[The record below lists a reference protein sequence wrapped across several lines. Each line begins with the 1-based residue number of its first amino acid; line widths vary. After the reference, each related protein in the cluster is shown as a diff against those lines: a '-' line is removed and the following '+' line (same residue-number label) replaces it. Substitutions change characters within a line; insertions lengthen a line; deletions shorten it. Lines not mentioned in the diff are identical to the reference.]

1 MIALTIKTGISVSDY
16 LIERLY
22 EEGVRHIFGIPGDYV
37 LSFYNKLSKSPIQ
50 VINTCDE
57 QGAGFAADA
66 YARIKGLG
74 AVCVT
79 YGAGGLKL
87 VNSTAQAYAEKVPVL
102 IISGAPGKAERL
114 KNPMLHHKAHQYQD
128 QLRIFERI
136 TAASADL
143 NDPKRACSEID
154 RVLDAVLQTKRPG
167 YIEIPRD
174 MVYAIPENPEPRK
187 PSVVEAACPST
198 PPEALDL
205 AVSMINSSQKPVI
218 VAGLE
223 VERYDLAKKVL
234 ALAWRSNIP
243 IVGSLL
249 GKSAIAENE
258 SLYMGIYAGVL
269 GREDVLDYVESSDC
283 IIMIGVYLTDLNL
296 GIYTTHLDPE
306 KLIYIVNERF
316 ALGEHEYPLSGF
328 DLLDR
333 LAKADLHW
341 HNSGHIPYSQKA
353 GRFSDD
359 FTSDKKITVTRVFQ
373 ALSGFLD
380 EENIFLADPGD
391 ALFGSIDVSFNC
403 RFISPAYYASLGFAV
418 PASIGAQLA
427 RPDLRPVVL
436 TGDGSFQMTGM
447 ELAVA
452 AKYGL
457 NPIVVVLNNAG
468 YGTERP
474 MLDGAF
480 NDVADWRYSKVPQVL
495 GTGLGFLIKTER
507 ELGEALTEAKSYD
520 GPCILE
526 VLLEKND
533 ISVPL
538 QRLGKNMSKSIQVQS
553 H

>member
-1 MIALTIKTGISVSDY
+1 VFI
-16 LIERLY
+16 
-22 EEGVRHIFGIPGDYV
+22 
-37 LSFYNKLSKSPIQ
+37 
-50 VINTCDE
+50 
-57 QGAGFAADA
+57 
-66 YARIKGLG
+66 
-74 AVCVT
+74 
-79 YGAGGLKL
+79 
-87 VNSTAQAYAEKVPVL
+87 
-102 IISGAPGKAERL
+102 
-114 KNPMLHHKAHQYQD
+114 
-128 QLRIFERI
+128 
-136 TAASADL
+136 
-143 NDPKRACSEID
+143 
-154 RVLDAVLQTKRPG
+154 
-167 YIEIPRD
+167 
-174 MVYAIPENPEPRK
+174 
-187 PSVVEAACPST
+187 
-198 PPEALDL
+198 
-205 AVSMINSSQKPVI
+205 
-218 VAGLE
+218 AGLE
-223 VERYDLAKKVL
+223 VERYDLAEKVL

-243 IVGSLL
+243 IAGSLL
-249 GKSAIAENE
+249 GKSAIPENE

-269 GREDVLDYVESSDC
+269 GQEEVKDYVEGSDC

-296 GIYTTHLDPE
+296 GIYTSHLDPK

-333 LAKADLHW
+333 LAKANLSW
-341 HNSGHIPYSQKA
+341 HNPGHIPYSQKV

-359 FTSDKKITVTRVFQ
+359 FSSDQKITVTRVFQ

-391 ALFGSIDVSFNC
+391 ALFGSIDVSYNC
-403 RFISPAYYASLGFAV
+403 SFISPAYYASLGFAV

-457 NPIVVVLNNAG
+457 NPIVIVLNNRG

-480 NDVADWRYSKVPQVL
+480 NDVADWRYSKVPEVL

-533 ISVPL
+533 ISIPL
-538 QRLGKNMSKSIQVQS
+538 QRLGKNMSKSVS
-553 H
+553 RG